1 VSTNTFK
8 RCLWNFFNCSLKQK
22 NVHESRRINLSTV
35 FNNPEPISTTWM
47 ALLEITMTTLNSRL
61 PMYLLPFKAHTE
73 IMHPEILKPL
83 IKNEELLDGNPV
95 SGSKYKMLSNIQ
107 GDFDFICDNNAIK
120 SDKVYY
126 DDCTSKIIFTLQEN
140 QESKIN
146 YTIEQKLTDD
156 LSICTTAKNVD
167 ASSPAKSR
175 LEIPEI
181 KQQSQDRFKLQ
192 DDQHSQKYDSS
203 QSPEFRNYTQKDHF
217 SSTTTERHI
226 QQRLQTSRCVL
237 QTSAFISK
245 PLSSLFETLQ
255 RSNMMIKTKEC
266 MKDAAKPSAYA
277 KIGKKISQI

>member
-1 VSTNTFK
+1 
-8 RCLWNFFNCSLKQK
+8 
-22 NVHESRRINLSTV
+22 
-35 FNNPEPISTTWM
+35 M

-73 IMHPEILKPL
+73 IRPEVLKPL
-83 IKNEELLDGNPV
+83 IKYEKLLDGNLV
-95 SGSKYKMLSNIQ
+95 SGSKYKMLPNIQ
-107 GDFDFICDNNAIK
+107 SDFDFVRDNNAIK

-126 DDCTSKIIFTLQEN
+126 NDYTSKIISTPQKS

-146 YTIEQKLTDD
+146 YTIEQKLTDN

-175 LEIPEI
+175 LKTPEI
-181 KQQSQDRFKLQ
+181 KQQQSQDRFKLQ

-203 QSPEFRNYTQKDHF
+203 QSPEFRNYTQKDLF

-237 QTSAFISK
+237 QTSTFISK
-245 PLSSLFETLQ
+245 LLPSLFETLQ

-266 MKDAAKPSAYA
+266 MKDAAKPSACA
-277 KIGKKISQI
+277 KIGKKNFTNLINYTLINT